1 MSNAQK
7 DEAQKQETLSKMFD
21 ARGGK
26 KVKENTMQLNKVF
39 ENITL
44 VCIVLSSILLVVD
57 NPLYDPDSFIMKI
70 VKYMDLVFTVLFFFE
85 AMIKLIAKGLLFNN
99 LGPI

>member
-1 MSNAQK
+1 MLIDS
-7 DEAQKQETLSKMFD
+7 
-21 ARGGK
+21 RGGK
-26 KVKENTMQLNKVF
+26 KTKEPTMQLNKVF

-57 NPLYDPDSFIMKI
+57 NPLYDPDSFVMKV

>member
-1 MSNAQK
+1 
-7 DEAQKQETLSKMFD
+7 MFD
-21 ARGGK
+21 PRGVNGK
-26 KVKENTMQLNKVF
+26 KAKESTMQPNKVF

-44 VCIVLSSILLVVD
+44 LCIVLSSVLLVVD
-57 NPLYDPDSFIMKI
+57 NPLYDPDSSAMKI

-85 AMIKLIAKGLLFNN
+85 AMIKIIAKGLLVNN